1 MLPLP
6 VAHQRDPAHAMSTA
20 VHGTAMGRVWAH
32 TFVHNGLVVRG
43 VVLAHDPAQVV
54 DRLARP
60 QDQP

>member
-1 MLPLP
+1 
-6 VAHQRDPAHAMSTA
+6 
-20 VHGTAMGRVWAH
+20 MGRVWAH